1 MGICCES
8 EDNTTLDQPK
18 ITVEDVEL
26 TKTKSIYSKYRN
38 YIKVENISDVFEI
51 QGYVSIH
58 FKSAICKQ
66 TGTALLIR

>member
-1 MGICCES
+1 MGICCDS
-8 EDNTTLDQPK
+8 EDTTLDQPK

-26 TKTKSIYSKYRN
+26 TKTKSYYSKYRN

-58 FKSAICKQ
+58 FKSAICKR
-66 TGTALLIR
+66 TGIPLLIR